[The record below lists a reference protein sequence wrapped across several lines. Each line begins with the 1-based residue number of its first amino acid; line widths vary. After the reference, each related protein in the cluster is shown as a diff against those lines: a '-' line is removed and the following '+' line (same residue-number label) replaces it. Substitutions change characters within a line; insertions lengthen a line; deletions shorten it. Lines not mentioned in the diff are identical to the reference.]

1 MMNNKADAIE
11 NYILK
16 RLSEQQEGK
25 IELKRTELAG
35 KVRCAPSQI
44 TYVLSTRFTQERGFK
59 VESQRGLGGYIRI
72 TVVPVVDT
80 DTEKNLLYGKIIS
93 GIDTATPFDD
103 IREIL
108 NYLVQKEL
116 ITSRE
121 SILISQTALN
131 LYRNENIP
139 PTERVKIIR
148 AIFQTLASIT

>member
-1 MMNNKADAIE
+1 MTNNKADTIE

-16 RLSEQQEGK
+16 RLSEQAEGK
-25 IELKRTELAG
+25 IELKRTELA
-35 KVRCAPSQI
+35 VRAKCAPSQVS
-44 TYVLSTRFTQERGFK
+44 YVLSTRFTQERGYR

-72 TVVPVVDT
+72 TVVPDP
-80 DTEKNLLYGKIIS
+80 DAEKNLLYGKIIN
-93 GIDTATPFDD
+93 GIDTATPFDS

-108 NYLVQKEL
+108 DYLVQKSL

-139 PTERVKIIR
+139 PTERVKLIR
-148 AIFQTLASIT
+148 AIFKTLAAIS